1 MTYIGKLSV
10 LPNTASDLSVETQV
24 ESLLSEFSA
33 PKDMDGKKQSPL
45 YSIVSH

>member
-24 ESLLSEFSA
+24 ELLLSELAA
-33 PKDMDGKKQSPL
+33 PKEMDGRAVTPL
-45 YSIVSH
+45 